1 MPIFREVTRP
11 LYYLDRGSGDPLLLI
26 HGLGSSAADWAF
38 QIPALEPHCR
48 VLAPDLPGCGHSAAP
63 EGAYEISGMAQA
75 LWALLEGLGIP
86 AASIV
91 GFSLGGAVALEM
103 ALQRPEAVPRLAIIN
118 SLATYRIDTWRKWLE
133 ARIPAALVRVIGMRG
148 MARLVAKRSFPHP
161 WQAAMR
167 QRVLEV
173 IGDVPAG
180 TYLGMA
186 GALERWSAAERL
198 VRLPGR
204 SLVIA
209 SEFDFT
215 PVADKRRLAEGIGA
229 ELVVVRG
236 SRHGT
241 PFDSIDLVNGCLV
254 ALMQGAPLPA
264 VERWVRDEGLDDP
277 LAEVAVRIAA
287 EHAADAAALSE
298 SRGWDPGRLGASD

>member
-11 LYYLDRGSGDPLLLI
+11 LYYLDRGAGEPLLLI

-198 VRLPGR
+198 VQLPGR
-204 SLVIA
+204 SVVIA

-241 PFDSIDLVNGCLV
+241 PFDSIDVVNGCLV

-287 EHAADAAALSE
+287 EHAADAAAMSE

>member
-1 MPIFREVTRP
+1 MPISRPGAQP

-38 QIPALEPHCR
+38 QIPALEPQCR
-48 VLAPDLPGCGHSAAP
+48 VIAPDLPGCGHSAAP
-63 EGAYEISGMAQA
+63 EGGYEIPGMAHA
-75 LWALLEGLGIP
+75 LWALLDGLGIP

-186 GALERWSAAERL
+186 GALERWSAVERL

-204 SLVIA
+204 SVVIA

-241 PFDSIDLVNGCLV
+241 PFDSIDLVNACLV
-254 ALMQGAPLPA
+254 ALMQGASLPA

-298 SRGWDPGRLGASD
+298 SREWDSGRLGASD